1 MSALPSYFTDFLSE
15 IRPTEDQRTAYQAA
29 HKTLRDRLAEDDD
42 TKDLLISTFLQ
53 GSYRRATAVR
63 PEGKHR
69 PDVDVIVVTNIN
81 SSDPRNTPDAAVK
94 LFLPFL
100 DRHYKNS
107 YERQNRSIA
116 ITDGDVD
123 LDMVLT
129 ANPPETDRKL
139 LLTDAV
145 KSFDTPED
153 VRDWRLNPNWLAL
166 DHRFGRFE
174 ETLRK
179 SEEEPEQKSNPLK
192 IPDRDLKS
200 WEDTHPLEQIRWTW
214 EKNRNTNTHFVNVVK
229 SLKWW
234 RRVRHSQSKYPKGY
248 PLEHIIGDC
257 CPDEVD
263 TVAEG
268 VVLTLEEITQRYG
281 DAVARQSV
289 PFLPDRGVPSHNVLH
304 RLSFEDFKAFYEHC
318 EASATIARKAFDA
331 TTIKESA
338 DHWRSLFGDCFPSA
352 PEESNDPPKGGYTPR
367 TVSSEVTRGRFA

>member
-29 HKTLRDRLAEDDD
+29 HKTLRERLAEDED
-42 TKDLLISTFLQ
+42 TKNLLITTFLQ

-69 PDVDVIVVTNIN
+69 PDVDVIVVTNID
-81 SSDPRNTPDAAVK
+81 SDDPRNTPDAAVK
-94 LFLPFL
+94 LFLTFL
-100 DRHYKNS
+100 DRHYKDS

-116 ITDGDVD
+116 ITDG
-123 LDMVLT
+123 
-129 ANPPETDRKL
+129 KL

-153 VRDWRLNPNWLAL
+153 VRDWRLNQNWLAL
-166 DHRFGRFE
+166 DHRFGRFQ

-192 IPDRDLKS
+192 IPDRDLQC

-214 EKNRNTNTHFVNVVK
+214 EKNRNTNSHFVNVVK
-229 SLKWW
+229 ALKWW
-234 RRVRHSQSKYPKGY
+234 RRIRHSQSKYPKGY
-248 PLEHIIGDC
+248 PLEHIVGDC
-257 CPDEVD
+257 CPDGVD

-268 VVLTLEEITQRYG
+268 VVLTLEEITQRYR
-281 DAVARQSV
+281 DARQSV
-289 PFLPDRGVPSHNVLH
+289 PFLPDRGVPTHNVLH

-318 EASATIARKAFDA
+318 ESAATIARKAFDA

-352 PEESNDPPKGGYTPR
+352 PDESNDPPKGGYTPR
-367 TVSSEVTRGRFA
+367 TVTSEVTRGRFA